1 MKSTAILSIG
11 VASVATAAVL
21 TTSLWGEGQA
31 PPAVKQTPQNL
42 SIPRGKA
49 APEGPPQFSSMPGG
63 PASPAVRPIPAET
76 GFDDLT
82 NGYFQQGPDFET
94 ITEDNVEP
102 LRSYNDGRFE
112 FEEKETAEDGLGPTY
127 NTQSCAACHQ
137 NIVTGAGSQ
146 IAEHRTGHSLNGQF
160 FESPGG
166 SFIQSRATCPDIV
179 EHVLP
184 VDMTRT
190 FRTSTSTMGDGYVE
204 CVSDSTLTAIRDA
217 QPPAQQGNAPEVA
230 VLEGDGSPGVGRF
243 GWKCQHRS
251 LISFAS
257 DAYLNE
263 MGITSPLFPDENT
276 SQGEFVGF
284 GTIYDP
290 VD

>member
-1 MKSTAILSIG
+1 MKPTATLSSG
-11 VASVATAAVL
+11 VASVSTAAVL
-21 TTSLWGEGQA
+21 TTSLWGEAQG
-31 PPAVKQTPQNL
+31 PPAVKNTPQNRF
-42 SIPRGKA
+42 IPRGRA
-49 APEGPPQFSSMPGG
+49 APEGPPQFFSMPGG
-63 PASPAVRPIPAET
+63 PASPAAPPIPAET

-94 ITEDNVEP
+94 IDEDNVQP

-112 FEEKETAEDGLGPTY
+112 FAEKESAEGGLGPTY
-127 NTQSCAACHQ
+127 NAQSCSACHQ

-166 SFIQSRATCPDIV
+166 SLIQSRATFPDIV

-190 FRTSTSTMGDGYVE
+190 FRMSTNIMGDGYVE
-204 CVSDSTLTAIRDA
+204 CVPDSTLTAIRDA
-217 QPPAQQGNAPEVA
+217 QPPGQQGNAPEVA

-243 GWKCQHRS
+243 GWKCQ
-251 LISFAS
+251 
-257 DAYLNE
+257 
-263 MGITSPLFPDENT
+263 
-276 SQGEFVGF
+276 
-284 GTIYDP
+284 
-290 VD
+290 